1 MAEILETQHPIDE
14 PVYTVD
20 ELAKQLKVH
29 PSTVRRLFIDQEGV
43 IRLGHGRLRSKK
55 TVFQL
60 ENSGQ
65 RRTARFQRDEG
76 GVMAARE
83 LSGSAGPAVHC
94 SG

>member
-20 ELAKQLKVH
+20 ELAKQLEVH

-55 TVFQL
+55 QYFGLRIPASVARRVFK
-60 ENSGQ
+60 EM
-65 RRTARFQRDEG
+65 RVA
-76 GVMAARE
+76 
-83 LSGSAGPAVHC
+83 
-94 SG
+94 